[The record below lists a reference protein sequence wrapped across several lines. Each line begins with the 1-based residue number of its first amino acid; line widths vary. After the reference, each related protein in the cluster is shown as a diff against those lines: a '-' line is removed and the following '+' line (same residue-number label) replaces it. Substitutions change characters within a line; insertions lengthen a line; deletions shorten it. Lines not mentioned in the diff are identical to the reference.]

1 MNNNQ
6 PNVWHRFGFML
17 ALAFIL
23 GLSAYLT
30 LTAAAAHPK
39 YVLPLEHGRQP
50 VNFINV
56 TPITTQAAEL
66 SQLTLATT
74 TLSYTVY
81 LPLIFNPPS
90 LVDNFDD
97 GHDPNAL
104 GGYSSF
110 FWHPPCPQP
119 INGDYAPNGYN
130 NSPYSYRLQYNVT
143 PICYG
148 GWQTDIRDLN
158 FSGFSTLNF
167 WIRGASSGEEPHIYL
182 QDSDKC
188 EVMQCRHYVDVSSF
202 NLPAGQVTTD
212 WQQAR
217 IPLSIYTANGVNL
230 TRLRFFQVVFEW
242 DNMAGVIYIDEIR
255 FQ

>member
-6 PNVWHRFGFML
+6 PNVWRSLGFML

-39 YVLPLEHGRQP
+39 YVLPLEHWRQP

-66 SQLTLATT
+66 SQLTPATT

-81 LPLIFNPPS
+81 LPLIFNPLG

-97 GHDPNAL
+97 RCDPNAL

-110 FWHPPCPQP
+110 FWYSPCPQT
-119 INGDYAPNGYN
+119 ISGDCVPNGYN

-158 FSGFSTLNF
+158 FSGFSTLTF
-167 WIRGASSGEEPHIYL
+167 WIRGASGGEKAHIYL
-182 QDSDKC
+182 QDSDDC
-188 EVMQCRHYVDVSSF
+188 QLTACRHFAKVS
-202 NLPAGQVTTD
+202 ATTG

-217 IPLSIYTANGVNL
+217 IPLSIYAANGVNL
-230 TRLRFFQVVFEW
+230 TKLRFFQVVFEW
-242 DNMAGVIYIDEIR
+242 DNMAGTVYIDEIR